1 MRPRVLISLL
11 MVSLVACSVT
21 PEMLAAQPTKLTIWS
36 HWASEQIKVNF
47 LNAVS
52 EAFEKETGIQVE
64 LVWMEKD
71 QLVDKIVFAFDTPE
85 PDIAYIDLG
94 FSHPRILRS
103 LADLSDL
110 TWNSPTYADW
120 RLGSIGTYQNIF
132 LPIEG
137 VSHAIYYNKE
147 LFKQANIALPAD
159 RLLTS
164 AEFLDIIRK
173 LREAGI
179 TPIAEGAA
187 TREDCMWGVALMNT
201 IFRFAGPEK
210 VGQLLN
216 GQLNFS
222 DPDIVAAL
230 EFWKQVVDAQGY
242 DQALLLSQTFP
253 EKIFDMTDGRAA
265 INFCGTWIYSKF
277 GATERDR
284 GQVGV
289 LDWFTVEQ
297 GKGNNAYEIFWAA
310 GYGINKHS
318 QHLSEAKKFLE
329 FLMTPTVAKFW
340 AQYVQGPYPVIVEDL
355 SPDTLY
361 GALTQN
367 RNNQEAFAQYF
378 SCPFLGSKA
387 LSNMWYEETV
397 KFLTGEHSVEEF
409 VKNMNS
415 RIQVQ

>member
-1 MRPRVLISLL
+1 MRNRIFIVLLL
-11 MVSLVACSVT
+11 VSLAIFFAYT
-21 PEMLAAQPTKLTIWS
+21 DILAQPTKLVIWS
-36 HWASEQIKVNF
+36 HWANDPIKINF
-47 LNAVS
+47 MNAVS
-52 EAFEKETGIQVE
+52 KEFEQETGIQVE
-64 LVWMEKD
+64 IEWMEKD
-71 QLVDKIVFAFDTPE
+71 ELNDKIVFAIDTPV
-85 PDIAYIDLG
+85 PDLAYIDLG

-110 TWNSPTYADW
+110 RWSSQAYSDW
-120 RLGSIGTYQNIF
+120 HLGSIGAYQNIF

-147 LFKQANIALPAD
+147 LFKQAKITLPAG
-159 RLLTS
+159 RSLTN
-164 AEFLDIIRK
+164 AEFLDIIHK
-173 LREAGI
+173 LRESGI
-179 TPIAEGAA
+179 TPIAEGVA
-187 TREDCMWGVALMNT
+187 TRYDCMWGVGLMNA
-201 IFRFAGPEK
+201 IFRFAGPDK

-216 GQLNFS
+216 EQLSFS
-222 DPDIVAAL
+222 DPDITAAL

-242 DQALLLSQTFP
+242 DQNILLSQTFP

-277 GATERDR
+277 GATERDQ

-297 GKGNNAYEIFWAA
+297 GKGNETYEMFWAA

-329 FLMTPTVAKFW
+329 FLMTPTAAKFW
-340 AQYVQGPYPVIVEDL
+340 AQHVQGPYPVIVEDL
-355 SPDTLY
+355 PLDTLY
-361 GALTQN
+361 GVLAQN
-367 RNNQEAFAQYF
+367 RKDQEAFTQYF
-378 SCPFLGSKA
+378 SCPFIESKA

-415 RIQVQ
+415 RMQVN

>member
-1 MRPRVLISLL
+1 MRNKVFMALL
-11 MVSLVACSVT
+11 TVSLAIFFAQAK
-21 PEMLAAQPTKLTIWS
+21 LLAQPTKLVIWS
-36 HWASEQIKVNF
+36 HWANDPIKINFMNAISKEFEQ
-47 LNAVS
+47 
-52 EAFEKETGIQVE
+52 ETGIQVE
-64 LVWMEKD
+64 IEWMERD
-71 QLVDKIVFAFDTPE
+71 ELNDKIVFAIDTPV
-85 PDIAYIDLG
+85 PDLAYIDLG
-94 FSHPRILRS
+94 FSHLRILRS
-103 LADLSDL
+103 LVDLSDL
-110 TWNSPTYADW
+110 TWNSQTYPDW
-120 RLGSIGTYQNIF
+120 HLGSIGAHQNIF

-147 LFKQANIALPAD
+147 LFKQANITLPSD

-164 AEFLDIIRK
+164 TEFLNIIRT

-179 TPIAEGAA
+179 TPIAEGVA
-187 TREDCMWGVALMNT
+187 TRYDCMWGVGLMNT

-210 VGQLLN
+210 VSQLLK

-230 EFWKQVVDAQGY
+230 EFWKQVVDAPGY
-242 DQALLLSQTFP
+242 DYTTLLSMTFP
-253 EKIFDMTDGRAA
+253 ERIFEMTDGRAA
-265 INFCGTWIYSKF
+265 ISLCGTWIYSKF

-297 GKGNNAYEIFWAA
+297 GKGNGAYEMFWAA

-318 QHLSEAKKFLE
+318 QHLAEAKKFLE
-329 FLMTPTVAKFW
+329 FLMTPTAAIIW
-340 AQYVQGPYPVIVEDL
+340 AQHVQGPYPVIVENL
-355 SPDTLY
+355 PPDTLY
-361 GALTQN
+361 GTLAQN
-367 RNNQEAFAQYF
+367 RNAQEAFTQYF
-378 SCPFLGSKA
+378 SCPFIESKA

-415 RIQVQ
+415 RMQVK

>member
-1 MRPRVLISLL
+1 MRNRVFIVLFI
-11 MVSLVACSVT
+11 VSLAIFWAHT
-21 PEMLAAQPTKLTIWS
+21 DILAQPTKLVLWS
-36 HWASEQIKVNF
+36 HWASEPIKINF
-47 LNAVS
+47 MNAVI
-52 EAFEKETGIQVE
+52 EAFEQETGIQVE
-64 LVWMEKD
+64 IVWMEKD
-71 QLVDKIVFAFDTPE
+71 QLVDKIVFAFDTSE
-85 PDIAYIDLG
+85 PDLAYIDIG

-110 TWNSPTYADW
+110 KLTSPIYPDW
-120 RLGSIGTYQNIF
+120 QLGDIGTYANVF

-137 VSHAIYYNKE
+137 VSHAIYYNKD
-147 LFKQANIALPAD
+147 LFKQANITLPSD

-164 AEFLDIIRK
+164 TEFLDIIRK

-179 TPIAEGAA
+179 TPIADGVA
-187 TREDCMWGVALMNT
+187 TRDDCMWGVGLMNA

-210 VGQLLN
+210 ISQLLN
-216 GQLNFS
+216 EQLNFS

-242 DQALLLSQTFP
+242 DQDTLLSQTFP

-277 GATERDR
+277 GATERDQ

-297 GKGNNAYEIFWAA
+297 GKGNDVYEMFWAA

-318 QHLSEAKKFLE
+318 QHLAEAKQFLE
-329 FLMTPTVAKFW
+329 FLMTPTAALLW
-340 AQYVQGPYPVIVEDL
+340 AQHVQGPYPVIVENL
-355 SPDTLY
+355 PSGTLY
-361 GALTQN
+361 GALTQK
-367 RNNQEAFAQYF
+367 RNTQEAFTQYF
-378 SCPFLGSKA
+378 SCPFLGAKA

-397 KFLTGEHSVEEF
+397 KFLMGEHSVEEF

-415 RIQVQ
+415 RIQVK